1 MTSVTELQS
10 MTLTNV
16 TEIVRKR
23 RMANLL
29 RSVEMEED
37 CINAASGNHI
47 IRNKMEENFAIFLPG
62 ETKCFAMSADFA
74 APCQSA
80 PTKMERISWNLQ
92 RKI

>member
-1 MTSVTELQS
+1 M
-10 MTLTNV
+10 LTNV
-16 TEIVRKR
+16 IRIVRDKR
-23 RMANLL
+23 TVTLL
-29 RSVEMEED
+29 TSVEMEED

-62 ETKCFAMSADFA
+62 ETKFFAMSADFA

-80 PTKMERISWNLQ
+80 PTKTERISWNLQ